1 MPMISLTRRG
11 TLFLAGIVLALV
23 SFAPAASASDQWQWS
38 GIDRVVA
45 FGDVHGAY
53 DELVGILRQSDII
66 DESSRW
72 AGGSTHLVSLGDL
85 VDRGGRS
92 RDVIE
97 LLMRLQEEAPQAGGA
112 VHVLLGN
119 HEAMHMTGELEYA
132 SDAEFAQ
139 FAEEEEPAQREA
151 AYRAY
156 LAGKGVAD
164 DAAAKANFDE
174 QYPPGYFA
182 HRAAFSPSGR
192 YGQWILQRPTVL
204 MLNGTLF
211 VHAGLVDSLTGE
223 DPTAFNARMQSDL
236 RRYAEAW
243 QALVRAGALD
253 EETAFAERAA
263 SAEAAAA
270 ARPELA
276 APAAALRE
284 TEQSP
289 IFTAEGPL
297 WYRGTAWCNPNSEAL
312 RVDRVLDHFG
322 AARSVHGHTPTEDS
336 LIIQRMEDRV
346 FLIDTGMLT
355 EVYEGRASA
364 FIQSGDSLRAL
375 YRGESAPREIR
386 PAPRRVGPRPDDLT
400 DDQIEDIL
408 LNGEIVSME
417 DVGQGV
423 TKPQKVVL
431 KKDGHEI
438 KAIFKTESTPI
449 QGNRRQ
455 QRKLINLSDR
465 WEHEVAAYRLDRLI
479 QLDLVP
485 VTVER
490 TIGGARGSLSFWVNG
505 LISELKREEE
515 QLAATGWC
523 SLGEQWQLMFMFDA
537 LIYNED
543 RTKQNMVYG
552 REDWMMYLIDHSRS
566 FRTHAGRPKDI
577 RQVELRLSPLLA
589 RRLEAL
595 EYTELN
601 AALTGLLEKAQ
612 IQAIIKRRDEILED
626 WRTGS

>member
-11 TLFLAGIVLALV
+11 ALLLAGIVLALC
-23 SFAPAASASDQWQWS
+23 SFGPAASASDQWQWS

-53 DELVGILRQSDII
+53 DELVGILRQSGII
-66 DESSRW
+66 DESGRW

-92 RDVIE
+92 RDVID

-132 SDAEFAQ
+132 SDAEFGQ
-139 FAEEEEPAQREA
+139 FAEEEEPAQRKA

-156 LAGKGVAD
+156 LARKGVAD
-164 DAAAKANFDE
+164 DAAAKADFDE

-182 HRAAFSPSGR
+182 HREAFSPGGR
-192 YGQWILQRPTVL
+192 YGRWILERPIVL

-211 VHAGLVDSLTGE
+211 VHAGLVDGLTGE

-243 QALVRAGALD
+243 QTLVRAGALD

-263 SAEAAAA
+263 TAEAAAA

-276 APAAALRE
+276 AAAAALRK

-297 WYRGTAWCNPNSEAL
+297 WYRGTAWCNPNSESL
-312 RVDRVLDHFG
+312 RVDRVLEHFG

-336 LIIQRMEDRV
+336 LIVQRMEDRV

-375 YRGESAPREIR
+375 YRGESAAREIR
-386 PAPRRVGPRPDDLT
+386 PPPRRVGPRPDDLT

-431 KKDGHEI
+431 RKDGHEI

-449 QGNRRQ
+449 QGSQRQ

-490 TIGGARGSLSFWVNG
+490 TIGGARGSLSFWIDG

-515 QLAATGWC
+515 QLPATGWC

-543 RTKQNMVYG
+543 RTQQNMVYG

-566 FRTHAGRPKDI
+566 FRTHGGRPQDI

-595 EYTELN
+595 EYTDLN
-601 AALTGLLEKAQ
+601 AALKGLLEKAQ

-626 WRTGS
+626 WRKGS